1 MFFHDLFDTCFSC
14 LVDTYFHYLLFKL
27 FVTFFYVFIC
37 LLTAASRF
45 VGLSLV
51 RNLFLGVELSL
62 VQNLFLKHDPFR
74 DRRSRGGAAECVS

>member
-1 MFFHDLFDTCFSC
+1 MFVFTILLIHVFPVC
-14 LVDTYFHYLLFKL
+14 LIHMFTNGCPFLCGNL
-27 FVTFFYVFIC
+27 YVFIF

-51 RNLFLGVELSL
+51 QNLFLGVELSL
-62 VQNLFLKHDPFR
+62 VQNVFLKHDPFR

>member
-1 MFFHDLFDTCFSC
+1 MCFMFCFDTY
-14 LVDTYFHYLLFKL
+14 VHDWLFK
-27 FVTFFYVFIC
+27 FFCDTFYVFIF

-51 RNLFLGVELSL
+51 QNLFLGVELSL